1 MSHSMFTRATVLGLA
16 VILAGFPSAGR
27 SAEPYQIDAIL
38 SLTGQVAF
46 IGQSQA
52 QTLHAIE
59 DTVNKSGGI
68 GGRPL
73 KFVISDDQSTPRVA
87 VQLATIAIAKK
98 DNVIFGPGFT
108 ANCNAVLPLVKDG
121 PFEYCFSP
129 GIHPTSGYAFSAS
142 VSTGDLVAAGI
153 RYFRLRGWTRL
164 AVIIATDASGQD
176 VEHGIRVALAL
187 PENATMNVVA
197 FEHFNPTDLSVAA
210 QMETIKVAKPQVLI
224 TWGTGTPEGTLLRGV
239 ADAALDIPVFT
250 SAANLTYA
258 QMKAYGDFLPKQMLF
273 PGSPVL
279 VPDQLPRGVVKNSV
293 VQFLKAFESSGI
305 RPDIGQA
312 IAWDPI
318 LIVIDALRKLGP
330 TATPLQIRDY
340 VANLHGW
347 SGISGTYDFRA
358 VPQRG
363 IDINQVMIVRWDPGK
378 DTWVGVSKPGGIPL

>member
-1 MSHSMFTRATVLGLA
+1 MPHSTFTRALVLVLVA
-16 VILAGFPSAGR
+16 LLAGIPKAGS
-27 SAEPYQIDAIL
+27 SAEPYQIDAIV

-59 DTVNKSGGI
+59 DAVNKTGGI

-73 KFVISDDQSTPRVA
+73 KIVISDDQSTPRVA
-87 VQLATIAIAKK
+87 VQLATQAIANK
-98 DNVIFGPGFT
+98 DNVIIGPGFT

-121 PFEYCFSP
+121 PFEYCLSP

-187 PENATMNVVA
+187 PENKTMDVVA

-210 QMETIKVAKPQVLI
+210 QMSNIKSAKPQVLI

-258 QMKAYGDFLPKQMLF
+258 QMKTYGDFLPKQMLF

-279 VPDQLPRGVVKNSV
+279 VPDQLPRGAVKNSV
-293 VQFLKAFESSGI
+293 MQFLKAFESSGV

-312 IAWDPI
+312 IAWDPV
-318 LIVIDALRKLGP
+318 LIVIEALRKLGT
-330 TATPLQIRDY
+330 TATPSQIREY

-347 SGISGTYDFRA
+347 SGISGVYDFRA

-363 IDINQVMIVRWDPGK
+363 IDINAVMIVRWEPKG
-378 DTWVGVSKPGGIPL
+378 TWVGVSKPGGIPL

>member
-1 MSHSMFTRATVLGLA
+1 MSHSAVARGPILVLAAL
-16 VILAGFPSAGR
+16 LAGFPSAGR
-27 SAEPYQIDAIL
+27 SADPYQIDAIV

-52 QTLHAIE
+52 QTLRAIE

-73 KFVISDDQSTPRVA
+73 KIVISDDQSTPRVA
-87 VQLATIAIAKK
+87 VQLATQAIANK

-108 ANCNAVLPLVKDG
+108 ANCNAVLPLLKDG
-121 PFEYCFSP
+121 PFEYCLSP
-129 GIHPTSGYAFSAS
+129 GIHPTSGFAFSAS

-187 PENATMNVVA
+187 PENKTMDVVA

-210 QMETIKVAKPQVLI
+210 QMSNIKTAKPQVLI

-258 QMKAYGDFLPKQMLF
+258 QMKTYGDFLPKQMLF

-279 VPDQLPRGVVKNSV
+279 VPDQLPRGAVKNSV
-293 VQFLKAFESSGI
+293 MQFLKAFENSGI

-312 IAWDPI
+312 IAWDPVI
-318 LIVIDALRKLGP
+318 IVIDALRKLG
-330 TATPLQIRDY
+330 TNATPQQIRDY
-340 VANLHGW
+340 VANMHGW
-347 SGISGTYDFRA
+347 SGISGVYDFRA

-363 IDINQVMIVRWDPGK
+363 IDINAVMIVRWDPAKG
-378 DTWVGVSKPGGIPL
+378 TWVGVSKFGGIPL

>member
-1 MSHSMFTRATVLGLA
+1 MTGALGKRAAVFALALGLA
-16 VILAGFPSAGR
+16 GVPLAGSSAD
-27 SAEPYQIDAIL
+27 PYEIDAIL
-38 SLTGQVAF
+38 SLSGQVAF

-59 DTVNKSGGI
+59 ETVNKSGGI
-68 GGRPL
+68 QGRPL

-98 DNVIFGPGFT
+98 DAVIFGPGFT

-121 PFEYCFSP
+121 PFQYCLSP

-187 PENATMNVVA
+187 PENKTMDVVA

-210 QMETIKVAKPQVLI
+210 QMSTIKAANPQVLI

-239 ADAALDIPVFT
+239 AETGLDVPVFT

-279 VPDQLPRGVVKNSV
+279 VPDQLPRGAVKNSV
-293 VQFLKAFESSGI
+293 LQFLKAFESSGI

-312 IAWDPI
+312 IAWDPVI
-318 LIVIDALRKLGP
+318 LVIDALRKLGP
-330 TATPLQIRDY
+330 SATPAQIREY

-363 IDINQVMIVRWDPGK
+363 IDINQVVIVRWDPGK
-378 DTWVGVSKPGGIPL
+378 TTWVGVSKPGGIPL

>member
-1 MSHSMFTRATVLGLA
+1 MSRSIVKRAAVLGLA
-16 VILAGFPSAGR
+16 LVLTGLPIAGR
-27 SAEPYQIDAIL
+27 SADPYVIDAIL
-38 SLTGQVAF
+38 PLSGQLAF

-52 QTLHAIE
+52 QTLRAIE
-59 DTVNKSGGI
+59 DDVNKSGGI

-73 KFVISDDQSTPRVA
+73 KIVISDDQSTPRVGL
-87 VQLATIAIAKK
+87 QLATIAIAKK
-98 DNVIFGPGFT
+98 PSVMFGPSLT
-108 ANCNAVLPLVKDG
+108 AVCNAVVPLVKDG
-121 PFEYCFSP
+121 PVEYCLSP

-187 PENATMNVVA
+187 PENKTMNVVA

-210 QMETIKVAKPQVLI
+210 QMENIKAANPQVLI

-239 ADAALDIPVFT
+239 GDAGLNIPVFT

-279 VPDQLPRGVVKNSV
+279 APDQLPRGAVKNSV
-293 VQFLKAFESSGI
+293 SKFLNAFASTGV

-312 IAWDPI
+312 IAWDPAQ
-318 LIVIDALRKLGP
+318 IVIEALRKLGP
-330 TATPLQIRDY
+330 DATAAQVREY
-340 VANLHGW
+340 MANLHGW

-363 IDINQVMIVRWDPGK
+363 IDINQVVIVRWDPGK
-378 DTWVGVSKPGGIPL
+378 GTWVGVSKPGGIPL